1 MDHNGEEQ
9 RRLLLNQNNPVVNSS
24 EEEEWSD
31 DLSEDSYYSD
41 SDRWILRELYN
52 FGRLFFFFYSSVPE
66 WESSVHDVTGELLF
80 VDCHPFVTQNNVDN
94 TKHKEP
100 LQPFSKDQLR
110 RSTRGKFLR
119 LIRRR
124 ESQRHSRRYQKSQ
137 DALDSSTTKVKFH
150 DSQEG
155 EEKEVI
161 LKISDSCRKSDQGA
175 LSELL
180 LGVNVGTLSDGSRV
194 MIAGF
199 VPDGEAKHEK
209 NIKIGDWLKSIN
221 NVPVTY
227 QNLNGVLDK
236 MRDKHEVLLKLQRVA
251 GVEVTKDPPINE
263 LNCQSRFV
271 RELVNFN
278 KDDEQALLDKLRQLP
293 VGVVYLNTDKLS
305 ETSAEFEDVVYC
317 YPRPPQKSLLCQ
329 SRGIFITLNHLIH
342 DVTKTTPH
350 ASSFL
355 HKDQLCHLTYTNSDS
370 KLLLFMF
377 PDCCASLREALLLS
391 KEIIRMFAFLYETLD
406 KCFTLESQLDD
417 FFARFFTRLLNGQAW
432 TTSDTIINRNFQE
445 TPSQTCSRQF
455 EEVLPAAPT
464 LHLPNGAYMQVDDAL
479 TELEASDYR
488 EWVQSSVSS

>member
-1 MDHNGEEQ
+1 
-9 RRLLLNQNNPVVNSS
+9 VNCTIL
-24 EEEEWSD
+24 D
-31 DLSEDSYYSD
+31 D
-41 SDRWILRELYN
+41 
-52 FGRLFFFFYSSVPE
+52 LFFFFYSSVPE

-221 NVPVTY
+221 NIPVTY

-342 DVTKTTPH
+342 DVTKTAPH

-488 EWVQSSVSS
+488 EWVQSSVSSLFPV

>member
-1 MDHNGEEQ
+1 MNCTI
-9 RRLLLNQNNPVVNSS
+9 L
-24 EEEEWSD
+24 D
-31 DLSEDSYYSD
+31 DC
-41 SDRWILRELYN
+41 
-52 FGRLFFFFYSSVPE
+52 FFFFYSSVPE

-221 NVPVTY
+221 NIPVTY
-227 QNLNGVLDK
+227 QNLNSVLDK

-350 ASSFL
+350 ASSFF

-406 KCFTLESQLDD
+406 KCFTLEAQLDD

-488 EWVQSSVSS
+488 EWVQSSVSSLFPV